1 MAAAAVPVAVAV
13 SVAVAVTM
21 MAVVVVMVVVARAR
35 SGPRTGPRP
44 RSARRNTKRCKCWN
58 VRHTTAP
65 ATTTKQRHNHQAA
78 SQPRSTDRDRGC
90 RRRSAAARAT
100 SWRLCG
106 TAGPWTLEEG
116 GEGGKGGWHE
126 STRRRCITALNLRC
140 VIVDKHTH
148 TPTHAHTRAR
158 ERVKADNSLRAPK
171 PSKRRQP
178 HMVLALLRP
187 HASGLTSSISS
198 MVASTVCC
206 AFGSFACAASKM
218 SCGSS
223 SASAAH
229 EVQAPRWANETSV
242 CLCVSVSLCLR
253 VCGQGNVRHGSGMK
267 SSKP

>member
-1 MAAAAVPVAVAV
+1 MCLFFKSSKSVCICLCVCVCLCVCMSVSVCVCLCSCVRVLQLRHERINLALVPPDLSPHSLALQIRCRPHRRGRRRATRRCAGVGGEGRMAAAAVPVAVAV

-106 TAGPWTLEEG
+106 TAGPWTLEEAG
-116 GEGGKGGWHE
+116 KGAKEVGMSQQEGG
-126 STRRRCITALNLRC
+126 
-140 VIVDKHTH
+140 
-148 TPTHAHTRAR
+148 
-158 ERVKADNSLRAPK
+158 
-171 PSKRRQP
+171 
-178 HMVLALLRP
+178 ALL
-187 HASGLTSSISS
+187 L
-198 MVASTVCC
+198 
-206 AFGSFACAASKM
+206 
-218 SCGSS
+218 
-223 SASAAH
+223 
-229 EVQAPRWANETSV
+229 
-242 CLCVSVSLCLR
+242 
-253 VCGQGNVRHGSGMK
+253 
-267 SSKP
+267 